1 MPEKHKLYFVHS
13 QPEPEPEPEPEQEE
27 PQDLYEN
34 VDTPSETQPGFQTYD
49 TAEGQIQ
56 EEPAQKEPEQLAE
69 ATGYD
74 EEEQLYDNAEP
85 VQVMYDPLIW
95 SLKGWWRRRKLRPIS
110 HIAYVTAVSNP
121 GQLIKLNSN

>member
-1 MPEKHKLYFVHS
+1 MHQCLKGSFLIQVQLYYLLLSTSSNNGHGKSSLMILITGIISKLYFVHS

-34 VDTPSETQPGFQTYD
+34 VETPSETQPGFQTYD

-85 VQVMYDPLIW
+85 VQVMYDP
-95 SLKGWWRRRKLRPIS
+95 
-110 HIAYVTAVSNP
+110 
-121 GQLIKLNSN
+121 